1 MELLEV
7 LLLEAL
13 GYLLR
18 CVTQSQEV
26 VAGVDFAYLTCPL
39 WEGLRGLSCPYMR
52 YMADPQQEQNCYP
65 YQQYSPFYP
74 TTEQFLPEGVGT
86 GSGGEFH
93 HRPNSGPSQ
102 QLALQQTNHQPS
114 HLYPPSSF
122 PMGSLKHEPEDYDM
136 AGYNPLYNGS
146 PGFPGYSDIDRY
158 KLERKRERNRIAATK
173 CRMRKMER
181 IAQLDQEVAELKSQN
196 TMLGQV
202 GERLRA
208 EVHTLRTRLKEH
220 VGSGCQVDC
229 SSLGQ
234 SNKTGPDSTCQ

>member
-1 MELLEV
+1 
-7 LLLEAL
+7 
-13 GYLLR
+13 
-18 CVTQSQEV
+18 
-26 VAGVDFAYLTCPL
+26 
-39 WEGLRGLSCPYMR
+39 MR
-52 YMADPQQEQNCYP
+52 YMADPGHDQNCYP

-86 GSGGEFH
+86 GPGGGGDFH

-102 QLALQQTNHQPS
+102 HLALQQPGQPS
-114 HLYPPSSF
+114 HLYPSTSF
-122 PMGSLKHEPEDYDM
+122 PMGSLKHEPEDYEM
-136 AGYNPLYNGS
+136 SGYSPLYNSSPSAFAGYN
-146 PGFPGYSDIDRY
+146 DIDRY

-202 GERLRA
+202 GEKLRA
-208 EVHTLRTRLKEH
+208 EVQTLRTRLKEH

-229 SSLGQ
+229 SPLGA
-234 SNKTGPDSTCQ
+234 SNKAGPDSTCQ

>member
-1 MELLEV
+1 
-7 LLLEAL
+7 
-13 GYLLR
+13 
-18 CVTQSQEV
+18 
-26 VAGVDFAYLTCPL
+26 
-39 WEGLRGLSCPYMR
+39 MR
-52 YMADPQQEQNCYP
+52 YMADPQQDQSCYP

-86 GSGGEFH
+86 GPGGEFH

-102 QLALQQTNHQPS
+102 QLALQQPSHQTP
-114 HLYPPSSF
+114 HLYPSSSF

-136 AGYNPLYNGS
+136 SGYTPLYNS
-146 PGFPGYSDIDRY
+146 SAGFPGYNDIDRY

-229 SSLGQ
+229 SSLVQ